1 MREIRPVIVDVDRF
15 LEEAARAQQQ
25 QEADRWRQEHGDG
38 PLTASLLVDRL
49 RQRAGD

>member
-25 QEADRWRQEHGDG
+25 HEADRWRHE
-38 PLTASLLVDRL
+38 L
-49 RQRAGD
+49 RPRAIRAFAGRAA